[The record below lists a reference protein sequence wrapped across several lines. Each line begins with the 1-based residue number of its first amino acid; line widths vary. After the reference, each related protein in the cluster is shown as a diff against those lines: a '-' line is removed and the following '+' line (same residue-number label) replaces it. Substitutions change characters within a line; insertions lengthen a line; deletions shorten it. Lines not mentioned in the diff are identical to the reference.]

1 MYVEPTYDN
10 LHRSKTMGILD
21 QIINNPLDL
30 KNKYTNLFE

>member
-21 QIINNPLDL
+21 QINNPLDL